1 MALGQAKI
9 LVAGAVT
16 NTAGAYFQTTTVA
29 AVTTGN
35 GTVVTAGTYQ
45 MNAQANIT
53 IVMYDGAAWGTLI
66 GNNTGG
72 TFSSDGTNVGAKA
85 VNANTTATLIT
96 INGGQNVSGTYNS

>member
-85 VNANTTATLIT
+85 VNANTTATLVT

>member
-53 IVMYDGAAWGTLI
+53 IVMYDGASWGTLI

-85 VNANTTATLIT
+85 VNANTTATLVT

>member
-53 IVMYDGAAWGTLI
+53 IVMYDGASWGTLI

>member
-29 AVTTGN
+29 AVTSGN

-45 MNAQANIT
+45 MNAQANVS
-53 IVMYDGAAWGTLI
+53 IVMYDGSAWGTLI

-85 VNANTTATLIT
+85 VNANTTATLVT
-96 INGGQNVSGTYNS
+96 INGGQSVSGTFNS

>member
-29 AVTTGN
+29 AVTSGN

-45 MNAQANIT
+45 MNAQANVS
-53 IVMYDGAAWGTLI
+53 IVMYDGSAWGTLI

>member
-72 TFSSDGTNVGAKA
+72 TFISDGTNVGAKA

>member
-16 NTAGAYFQTTTVA
+16 NTAGAYFQTTTVT
-29 AVTTGN
+29 AVTSGN

-85 VNANTTATLIT
+85 VNANTTATLVT

>member
-35 GTVVTAGTYQ
+35 GTVVT
-45 MNAQANIT
+45 
-53 IVMYDGAAWGTLI
+53 WGTLI

-85 VNANTTATLIT
+85 VNANTTATLVT

>member
-29 AVTTGN
+29 AVTSGN

-85 VNANTTATLIT
+85 VNANTTATLVT

>member
-16 NTAGAYFQTTTVA
+16 NTAGAYFQATTVA
-29 AVTTGN
+29 AVTSGN